1 MSPVV
6 DKSYPQPVVKPQ
18 DLVVLRN
25 EEAHF
30 HCQFTA
36 EPQPTVEWFHENELI
51 ANKSRCV
58 LLKRRMSAVCLVCAC

>member
-30 HCQFTA
+30 HCQFMA